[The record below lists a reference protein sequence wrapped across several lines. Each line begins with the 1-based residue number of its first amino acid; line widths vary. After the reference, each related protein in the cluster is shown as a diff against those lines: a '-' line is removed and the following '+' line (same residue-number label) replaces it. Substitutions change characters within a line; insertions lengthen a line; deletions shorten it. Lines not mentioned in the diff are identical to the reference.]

1 MKKIWF
7 ITMLATML
15 LVVAPTQQSHAVV
28 WVVVKA
34 AVKKVIKAIDLQ
46 IQRLQ
51 NKTIWLQNAQ
61 KTLENTLS
69 KLKLDEISDWT
80 EKQKEQYRKYYE
92 ELAKVKSIISYYQ
105 RIRDITKKQLRL
117 VDEYKRSWSL
127 IRQDSHFTVEE
138 IFYMEKV
145 YSGILD
151 ESLKNI
157 DQISL
162 IIKSF
167 TTKMSDAKRLELINN
182 AADQV
187 DVNYLDLVQFNR
199 QNTLLSLQ
207 RAKTETEVQAVK
219 NYMDFLK
226 SERMKKILLFL
237 LLVVS
242 AGSNLQ
248 AQTFAEWFQQK
259 KTQKK
264 YLLQQIAAL
273 QVYIGYAKKATT

>member
-1 MKKIWF
+1 MKKYIR
-7 ITMLATML
+7 IML
-15 LVVAPTQQSHAVV
+15 LTFCISFMVLPVQQVQAQIAIAEII
-28 WVVVKA
+28 KA
-34 AVKKVIKAIDLQ
+34 GVKKVIKAVDLK

-61 KTLENTLS
+61 KTLENALS

-92 ELAKVKSIISYYQ
+92 ELAQVKAVISYYQ

-117 VDEYKRSWSL
+117 VDEYNRVWAF
-127 IRQDSHFTVEE
+127 IRQDSHFTPNE
-138 IFYMEKV
+138 ILYMKKV

-151 ESLKNI
+151 ESVKNI

-187 DVNYLDLVQFNR
+187 DVNYSDLIEFNR
-199 QNTLLSLQ
+199 QNALLSLQ

-219 NYMDFLK
+219 KLYGLD
-226 SERMKKILLFL
+226 
-237 LLVVS
+237 
-242 AGSNLQ
+242 
-248 AQTFAEWFQQK
+248 
-259 KTQKK
+259 
-264 YLLQQIAAL
+264 
-273 QVYIGYAKKATT
+273 

>member
-1 MKKIWF
+1 MKKYVRI
-7 ITMLATML
+7 IL
-15 LVVAPTQQSHAVV
+15 LTFCLSLIFLPVQRVQAQTAIAEII
-28 WVVVKA
+28 KA
-34 AVKKVIKAIDLQ
+34 GIKKVIKAVDLK

-61 KTLENTLS
+61 KTLENALS
-69 KLKLDEISDWT
+69 KLKLNEISDWT

-92 ELAKVKSIISYYQ
+92 GLAKVKAIISYYQ
-105 RIRDITKKQLRL
+105 RIRDITQKQLRL
-117 VDEYKRSWSL
+117 VNEYNRSWQL
-127 IRQDSHFTVEE
+127 IRQDSHFTPNE
-138 IFYMEKV
+138 ILYMEKV

-151 ESLKNI
+151 ESVKNI

-187 DVNYLDLVQFNR
+187 DVNYLDLVEFNR

-219 NYMDFLK
+219 KLYGLH
-226 SERMKKILLFL
+226 
-237 LLVVS
+237 
-242 AGSNLQ
+242 
-248 AQTFAEWFQQK
+248 
-259 KTQKK
+259 
-264 YLLQQIAAL
+264 
-273 QVYIGYAKKATT
+273 

>member
-1 MKKIWF
+1 MKKSIR
-7 ITMLATML
+7 IML
-15 LVVAPTQQSHAVV
+15 LTFCISFMVLPVQQVHAQIAVAEII
-28 WVVVKA
+28 KA
-34 AVKKVIKAIDLQ
+34 AVKKVIKAVDLK

-61 KTLENTLS
+61 KKLENALS

-92 ELAKVKSIISYYQ
+92 ELAQVKAIISYYQ
-105 RIRDITKKQLRL
+105 RIRDITQKQVRL
-117 VDEYKRSWSL
+117 VNEYNRSWQL
-127 IRQDSHFTVEE
+127 IRQDKHFTADE
-138 IFYMEKV
+138 INYMAKV

-167 TTKMSDAKRLELINN
+167 TTKMSDAGRLELINN

-187 DVNYLDLVQFNR
+187 DANYSDLAEFNR

-207 RAKTETEVQAVK
+207 RAKTGAEVQAVK
-219 NYMDFLK
+219 KLY
-226 SERMKKILLFL
+226 
-237 LLVVS
+237 
-242 AGSNLQ
+242 GLQ
-248 AQTFAEWFQQK
+248 
-259 KTQKK
+259 
-264 YLLQQIAAL
+264 
-273 QVYIGYAKKATT
+273 

>member
-1 MKKIWF
+1 MRKYIR
-7 ITMLATML
+7 IML
-15 LVVAPTQQSHAVV
+15 LTFCLSLMFLPVQQVQGQIAIAEII
-28 WVVVKA
+28 KA
-34 AVKKVIKAIDLQ
+34 GVKKVIKAVDLK

-61 KTLENTLS
+61 KTLENALS
-69 KLKLDEISDWT
+69 KLKLNEISDWT

-92 ELAKVKSIISYYQ
+92 GLVKVKAIISYYQ
-105 RIRDITKKQLRL
+105 RIRDITQKQLRL
-117 VDEYKRSWSL
+117 VNEYNRSWQL
-127 IRQDSHFTVEE
+127 IRQDSHFTPNE
-138 IFYMEKV
+138 ILYMEKV

-151 ESLKNI
+151 ESVKNI

-187 DVNYLDLVQFNR
+187 DVNYLDLVEFNR

-219 NYMDFLK
+219 KLYGLH
-226 SERMKKILLFL
+226 
-237 LLVVS
+237 
-242 AGSNLQ
+242 
-248 AQTFAEWFQQK
+248 
-259 KTQKK
+259 
-264 YLLQQIAAL
+264 
-273 QVYIGYAKKATT
+273 